1 MGGLRVEG
9 RFLHAILYTIF
20 RLPGIARS
28 HRRFASNGPDFWPC
42 LLAVIFG
49 RVIPALLIYSAT
61 DSSADCTKATF
72 VPLVRLTQDGQ
83 YSGTSA

>member
-28 HRRFASNGPDFWPC
+28 HRRFASNGPDIWPC
-42 LLAVIFG
+42 LLAVFTG
-49 RVIPALLIYSAT
+49 RDFWP
-61 DSSADCTKATF
+61 C
-72 VPLVRLTQDGQ
+72 
-83 YSGTSA
+83 YSGLAHLLRNRLVG